1 MSRGPKDR
9 QQKDQMSSDAEKVGG
24 HTNNDSQVEHVLGLA
39 LEEVGDRKSPAAGF
53 PSLGHVAIDQPRLP
67 SVFLQLLYMGLTWL
81 YRITTLSCYDLN
93 SRGYCRYSL
102 ISFRTNLGSPGTI
115 RLHLQALPRAPPPC
129 SGFHHHDLQIH

>member
-24 HTNNDSQVEHVLGLA
+24 HTNSDSQVEHVLGLA

-67 SVFLQLLYMGLTWL
+67 SVCLQLLYMGQTWL
-81 YRITTLSCYDLN
+81 YRITTLHA
-93 SRGYCRYSL
+93 
-102 ISFRTNLGSPGTI
+102 TI
-115 RLHLQALPRAPPPC
+115 
-129 SGFHHHDLQIH
+129 